1 MKTTYFENEYNEKE
15 YSGQY
20 NDDDDDDDENIVW
33 EEAIWLLADLIN
45 EDEDIAEE
53 MIYEMWYSIQ

>member
-20 NDDDDDDDENIVW
+20 DDDDDDENIV
-33 EEAIWLLADLIN
+33 
-45 EDEDIAEE
+45 
-53 MIYEMWYSIQ
+53 

>member
-20 NDDDDDDDENIVW
+20 NDDDDDDDENIV
-33 EEAIWLLADLIN
+33 
-45 EDEDIAEE
+45 
-53 MIYEMWYSIQ
+53 